1 MLQTD
6 PDLVESIV
14 DGSCGAPFDT
24 LGIHPLGKSGGRGF
38 VIRVFL
44 PEATAAAVVRGDE
57 SLPMR
62 RVHAEGFFELVLPE
76 EEKPFTYRLAVTGED
91 GLVVE
96 RDDPYRFGPVLAQ
109 EDVEKIACGE
119 DPRLDLRL
127 GARPLER
134 EGVAGIL
141 FAVWAPNAVRVGVM
155 GSFNGWD
162 GRRHP
167 MRKRSPGG
175 LWEIFIPGL
184 WTGALYK
191 YEIRTRHEGRCTTKA
206 DPVGFAMEMRP
217 STASIVWDLD
227 GFEWNDAK
235 WMKSRAK
242 KQALD
247 QPISIYE
254 VHLGSWK
261 RAAYSGDG
269 ARQAA
274 GEPSPFLSY
283 DEIAAALIP
292 YAKEMGFTH
301 LELLPVTEHPFDGS
315 WGYQTNGYFAP
326 TSRFGMPDDFR
337 RFVDAAHQAGLGV
350 ILDWVPGHFPMDAH
364 GLGFFDGTHL
374 YEHADPRRG
383 VHQDWGTYIY
393 NYGRPQVRAF
403 LLSSALFWLD
413 RYHIDGLRVDAVASM
428 LYLDYSRKA
437 GEWLPNVKG
446 GREDLDAVAF
456 LTQFN
461 ELIHREYPGV
471 LTFAEESTSWPGVT
485 KPVEKGGLGF
495 DLKWNMGWMNDS
507 LVYMKHDP
515 LLRKGVQNA
524 LTFSLQYAFDEKY
537 LLPLSHDEVVHE
549 KGSLAGK
556 MPGAP
561 DLQLAN
567 LRALLCWQFFH
578 PGKKLLF
585 MGGEWGQMR
594 EWNFD
599 GELSWELLEEE
610 EHARLRETVRAL
622 NALYQKEKALHQVEG
637 DWAGFEWIDFS
648 DAARSVISFLRRGKK
663 AGDFVVVALNFTP
676 VEWKD
681 YRIGVPEEG
690 EYRAL
695 FDSRQVGKAGR
706 KSIKTEKKTQGS
718 LPYSVVLDVPPL
730 GAVVLKRAKM
740 ASRAKESETS
750 RGMGR

>member
-1 MLQTD
+1 VRAVLQTD
-6 PDLVESIV
+6 PDLLESIV
-14 DGSCGAPFDT
+14 EGSCGAPFDT
-24 LGIHPLGKSGGRGF
+24 LGMHPLGRSGDRGF
-38 VIRVFL
+38 VIRAFL
-44 PEATAAAVVRGDE
+44 PEAVQAAVVRGEE
-57 SLPMR
+57 SIPMQ
-62 RVHAEGFFELVLPE
+62 RVHVEGFFELVLPE
-76 EEKPFTYRLAVTGED
+76 EEKAFAYCLAVTGED

-96 RDDPYRFGPVLAQ
+96 REDPYRFGPVLTQ
-109 EDVEKIACGE
+109 EEVEKIARGE
-119 DPRLDLRL
+119 DTRLDLRL
-127 GARPLER
+127 GTRPMQH
-134 EGVAGIL
+134 EGAAGIF
-141 FAVWAPNAVRVGVM
+141 FAVWAPNAIRVGVM

-175 LWEIFIPGL
+175 LWELFVPGL

-206 DPVGFAMEMRP
+206 DPIGFAMEMRP

-227 GFEWNDAK
+227 GYAWNDAK
-235 WMKSRAK
+235 WMKARAK

-254 VHLGSWK
+254 VHLGSWR
-261 RAAYSGDG
+261 RAARGAHGAEDG
-269 ARQAA
+269 A
-274 GEPSPFLSY
+274 FLSY
-283 DEIAAALIP
+283 DEIAAQLIP

-428 LYLDYSRKA
+428 LYLDYSRKV

-446 GREDLDAVAF
+446 GRENLDAVAF

-461 ELIHREYPGV
+461 EIIHREHPGV

-485 KPVEKGGLGF
+485 KPVDQGGLGF
-495 DLKWNMGWMNDS
+495 DLKWDMGWMNDS
-507 LVYMKHDP
+507 LAYMKRDP
-515 LLRKGVQNA
+515 LLRKGAQSA
-524 LTFSLQYAFDEKY
+524 LTFSLQYSFDEQH

-549 KGSLAGK
+549 KRSLAGK
-556 MPGAP
+556 MPGTP
-561 DLQLAN
+561 ELQLAN

-599 GELSWELLEEE
+599 GELSWELLEKE
-610 EHARLRETVRAL
+610 EHAALRETVRSL
-622 NALYQKEKALHQVEG
+622 NQLYQKEKALHQVES
-637 DWAGFEWIDFS
+637 DWSGFEWIDFS
-648 DAARSVISFLRRGKK
+648 DAARSVITFVRRGKK
-663 AGDFVVVALNFTP
+663 KGDFLVVALNFTP
-676 VEWKD
+676 VEWKA
-681 YRIGVPEEG
+681 YRVGVPEMG
-690 EYRAL
+690 NYRAL
-695 FDSRQVGKAGR
+695 FDSRAATPSR
-706 KSIKTEKKTQGS
+706 KSIRAEETPQGEC
-718 LPYSVVLDVPPL
+718 PCSVVIDLAPL
-730 GAVVLKRAKM
+730 GATVWKRVQKTRR
-740 ASRAKESETS
+740 SKEV
-750 RGMGR
+750 RK